1 MKKQHKEM
9 FILIYSEM
17 FQVLHNSLS
26 MLRLIISE
34 CKEDDPE
41 SRQAVFSPHL
51 ETPISVNDYTSLGTL
66 ITLATLIIDATKT
79 LPNLIQFLDSILE
92 VTLSIVVSHVSLFL
106 YQERSITEQNRRKL
120 KRLELPPE
128 INAYIQQRKKD
139 KEANPKSIEFL
150 EKCYVR
156 LSAN

>member
-1 MKKQHKEM
+1 MKKHSKEM
-9 FILIYSEM
+9 FNLIHSEM
-17 FQVLHNSLS
+17 FQVLFNCLS
-26 MLRLIISE
+26 MIRVIILE

-51 ETPISVNDYTSLGTL
+51 ETPISMNDYPSIGTL

-79 LPNLIQFLDSILE
+79 LPNSIPLLDSILE

-120 KRLELPPE
+120 TRIELPPE
-128 INAYIQQRKKD
+128 INAYIQQRKRDKD
-139 KEANPKSIEFL
+139 INQKSIEFL
-150 EKCYVR
+150 EKCYMR
-156 LSAN
+156 ISR